1 MKKIFFYSLYF
12 LILSSCGKD
21 RQLTDQLEI
30 VPQDTLKY
38 WLSNNQWPVPQ
49 TVAIYDSTGHQID
62 QDSFIVLQESK
73 DITWD
78 YFFNH
83 EHIVERIV
91 LRKATEKDKIFFT
104 EMDEIETLSS
114 VNSTFQNLKNVPV
127 DCKDKR
133 RLLEEVYKSD
143 QANRANGIEGMD
155 VSIDVANM
163 EIVHSL
169 IDKCG
174 TELLNELDPEHGS
187 AMFLVIQHSD
197 HNWRQYYSD
206 FLESMVPLKLIKPTQ
221 IALLRD
227 RILMDNNEPQLYG
240 TQIQNGVLHKVDN
253 MDSVKVRR
261 QELGMI
267 PLEEYLELTNEHFK
281 N

>member
-1 MKKIFFYSLYF
+1 MKKILFYSLCF
-12 LILSSCGKD
+12 LVVFSCKRDG
-21 RQLTDQLEI
+21 QYTDHLQI

-38 WLSNNQWPVPQ
+38 WLSNNQWPVPE
-49 TVAIYDSTGHQID
+49 TVIIYDSIGNEID
-62 QDSFIVLQESK
+62 QDSFYVLQESK

-78 YFFNH
+78 YFFNQ
-83 EHIVERIV
+83 EHVVERII
-91 LRKATEKDKIFFT
+91 LRKATKKDKIFFT
-104 EMDEIETLSS
+104 EMDEIESLSS

-133 RLLEEVYKSD
+133 RLLEQVYKSD
-143 QANRANGIEGMD
+143 QANRANGFEGID
-155 VSIDVANM
+155 KAIDVFNM

-174 TELLNELDPEHGS
+174 SELLNDLSPKHGS

-197 HNWRQYYSD
+197 HNWRLNYSD
-206 FLESMVPLKLIKPTQ
+206 FLESMVPQNLIKPSQ

-227 RILMDNNEPQLYG
+227 RILMGNNEPQLYG
-240 TQIQNGVLHKVDN
+240 TQIKNGVLYKVDN

-261 QELGMI
+261 QEMGMI
-267 PLEEYLELTNEHFK
+267 TLEEYLEELKEYLD
-281 N
+281 